1 MRDKKTILNDVEF
14 YLTSLYH
21 TTPAKATPDQLHS
34 AISRTLMAEIA
45 GDWQKS
51 TEAHRN
57 TRHAY

>member
-21 TTPAKATPDQLHS
+21 TTPAEATPDQLHS
-34 AISRTLMAEIA
+34 AISRSLMADIA

-51 TEAHRN
+51 IAAHMV
-57 TRHAY
+57 T